1 MDYTLVKA
9 ILAAKV
15 IELISNDKKVSLE
28 DATKIY
34 YDSILPTLL
43 SEDETGLYGDS
54 PQYIYSLM
62 K

>member
-9 ILAAKV
+9 ILA
-15 IELISNDKKVSLE
+15 SNDKKVSLE

-34 YDSILPTLL
+34 YSSILPTLL
-43 SEDETGLYGDS
+43 SDDETGLYGDS
-54 PQYIYSLM
+54 PQYIYSLL